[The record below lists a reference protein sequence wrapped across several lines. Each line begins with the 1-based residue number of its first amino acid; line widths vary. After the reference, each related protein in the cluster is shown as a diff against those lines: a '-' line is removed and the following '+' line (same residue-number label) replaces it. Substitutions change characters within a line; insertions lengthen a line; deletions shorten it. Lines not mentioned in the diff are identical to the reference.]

1 MVDFKVW
8 FCFYVC
14 VCCLVRRM
22 RGGRRLW
29 ESKDDRKW
37 GHDKFEEI
45 TLQERQYKEVMIDFC
60 ELIGTNFF
68 NFLFCLLK

>member
-1 MVDFKVW
+1 
-8 FCFYVC
+8 
-14 VCCLVRRM
+14 M

-45 TLQERQYKEVMIDFC
+45 SLQDRHYKEVMIDFC
-60 ELIGTNFF
+60 N
-68 NFLFCLLK
+68 LLKLLELFILLLEVKETLLCYLCKI